1 MFANILLRDISE
13 EYNIFGFFF
22 FFLRF
27 GTKPHLTPN
36 NSYID
41 IGKVIKE
48 QKKIDNLREVF
59 FLTSLMNIYI

>member
-1 MFANILLRDISE
+1 MFANTLLRDISE
-13 EYNIFGFFF
+13 EYNIFGYFF

-48 QKKIDNLREVF
+48 QKKI
-59 FLTSLMNIYI
+59 